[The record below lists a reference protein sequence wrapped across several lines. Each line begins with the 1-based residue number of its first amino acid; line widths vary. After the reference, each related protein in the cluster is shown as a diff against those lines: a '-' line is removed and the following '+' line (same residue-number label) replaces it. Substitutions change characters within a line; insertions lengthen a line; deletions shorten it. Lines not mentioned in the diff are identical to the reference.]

1 MSPAPDPRPGTT
13 PVPPPVGTP
22 PPAGGAPASPPP
34 AESTKT
40 REMRE
45 MSEHRLDAEGMRM
58 LLEVS
63 RRINAERDPDA
74 LLAAVVDSLV
84 SVTKADR
91 GFLMLKEGEGLRFA
105 IARDRKGL
113 PLEAARFR
121 VSESVAKEVS
131 ESGVTRLIDDAASSG
146 AYQAR
151 MSIINLSLRTILCV
165 ALKTSRGILGVI
177 YVDSN
182 AITRRFT
189 ERDVPLVEAFA
200 AQAAVSLERVRL
212 EQAEIE
218 RDRMYRQLEMAA
230 EIQKTFLPGT
240 FPDCDGIAGAVATVP
255 ALQVGGD
262 LYDVIRFPDGRV
274 GVLVGDVS
282 GKGVPA
288 ALFGARLLSDVRYEA
303 LYHDD
308 VSAMLASVNEIVAK
322 RSTRGMFVTLLYAL
336 YDPARKRVTYGNA
349 GHIAPFLRSASGTVS
364 RWEDAVGVPL
374 GISAGQAYGVATRPL
389 APGDALVLVTDGFF
403 DAVGPS
409 GDRYG
414 EERLG
419 AAVADL
425 PSEPTALVRGLVEA
439 VTGFTGNVPQA
450 DDLTCLAISR
460 K

>member
-1 MSPAPDPRPGTT
+1 
-13 PVPPPVGTP
+13 
-22 PPAGGAPASPPP
+22 
-34 AESTKT
+34 
-40 REMRE
+40 MRE

-84 SVTKADR
+84 TVTKADR
-91 GFLMLKEGEGLRFA
+91 GFLMLKEGDGLRFA
-105 IARDRKGL
+105 MARDRKGL

-121 VSESVAKEVS
+121 VSESVVKEVADT
-131 ESGVTRLIDDAASSG
+131 GATRLIDDAASSG
-146 AYQAR
+146 TYQAR

-218 RDRMYRQLEMAA
+218 RDRMYRQLETAA
-230 EIQKTFLPGT
+230 EIQQTFLPGT
-240 FPDCDGIAGAVATVP
+240 FPDCEGVLGAVATVP

-308 VSAMLASVNEIVAK
+308 VSATLAAVNDIVAK

-336 YDPARKRVTYGNA
+336 YDPSRKRVT
-349 GHIAPFLRSASGTVS
+349 
-364 RWEDAVGVPL
+364 
-374 GISAGQAYGVATRPL
+374 
-389 APGDALVLVTDGFF
+389 
-403 DAVGPS
+403 
-409 GDRYG
+409 
-414 EERLG
+414 
-419 AAVADL
+419 
-425 PSEPTALVRGLVEA
+425 
-439 VTGFTGNVPQA
+439 
-450 DDLTCLAISR
+450 
-460 K
+460 